1 MIRHGGDHFG
11 LIGLAG
17 FSVEKTALFCQL
29 ALCYNGAAL
38 IKKDKLRLKTSSR
51 TSLWLL
57 VVLLWGLW
65 AVRAHNILA
74 MPIFVDESL
83 HMIRAQLVFQFTDAK
98 ASFLLAKL
106 LLYYYLGL
114 FDPQDV
120 GGAWLSRQAITL
132 LAPLSAALS
141 YRLAVMMF
149 KKPEIGIITIV
160 LGSILPFYLFFDRMA
175 LADPFALVFC
185 VVAAM
190 AAYRLA
196 KHPSNR
202 LAYLTGLAL
211 GLAMLAKL
219 TSAPLI
225 VMPPL
230 AAYLFGGWRWADYWR
245 YGWRVA
251 VVIGLCLLP
260 SLTYMVYQE
269 INPPDNKV
277 EAVEQ
282 DLFTPAERDR
292 VDQVV
297 HNVEKY
303 IEATRAMFTDPLLLL
318 MIAAITWQT
327 IRTPR
332 HALYL
337 LAFTILIWVPITLTS
352 ARPSTRYLVNGVPG
366 VLVLAAA
373 GIYSWYELL
382 NAQQT
387 NTRNLARVAL
397 AGAVILLVLWGR
409 QGTTFVTTMWDEPE
423 ALAVAD
429 RDIWEYYQ
437 NTAAGYPLQEVAID
451 VQKLPHLADHP
462 TGQPIPIAGFVGSC
476 HALRWYLPAESGIA
490 LDCPYWQWSPD
501 IADAVL
507 QEWEARVQAAGE
519 WYFLSDAEQPMGVQS
534 LDLNF
539 EKIEDY
545 PRPHDGIIV
554 TLYKVTSR

>member
-1 MIRHGGDHFG
+1 M
-11 LIGLAG
+11 
-17 FSVEKTALFCQL
+17 AL
-29 ALCYNGAAL
+29 L
-38 IKKDKLRLKTSSR
+38 IKKDKPRLKTSSH

-57 VVLLWGLW
+57 VALLWGLW
-65 AVRAHNILA
+65 AIRAHNILA

-83 HMIRAQLVFQFTDAK
+83 HMIRAQLVFEFTDAK

-106 LLYYYLGL
+106 LLYYYLGV

-141 YRLAVMMF
+141 YRLGVMLF
-149 KKPEIGIITIV
+149 KKREIGSITIV

-190 AAYRLA
+190 AAYQLA
-196 KHPSNR
+196 IHPSNR
-202 LAYLTGLAL
+202 FAYLTGLAL

-219 TSAPLI
+219 TSAPL
-225 VMPPL
+225 VALPPL
-230 AAYLFGGWRWADYWR
+230 AAYLFGRWKWADYWR

-251 VVIGLCLLP
+251 LVIGLCLLP
-260 SLTYMVYQE
+260 SLIYMVYQE
-269 INPPDNKV
+269 LNPPDNKV

-297 HNVEKY
+297 YNIEKY
-303 IEATRAMFTDPLLLL
+303 VEAIRAMFTDPLLLL
-318 MIAAITWQT
+318 MFAAITWQT
-327 IRTPR
+327 IRTP
-332 HALYL
+332 HLALYL

-366 VLVLAAA
+366 VLVVTAA
-373 GIYSWYELL
+373 GLYSWWQLLL
-382 NAQQT
+382 NTPQAT
-387 NTRNLARVAL
+387 TRNLARMAVV
-397 AGAVILLVLWGR
+397 GATILLGLWGW
-409 QGTTFVTTMWDEPE
+409 QGATFVNTMWDKPE
-423 ALAVAD
+423 DLAVAD

-437 NTAAGYPLQEVAID
+437 NTAAGYPLQAVAAD
-451 VQKLPHLADHP
+451 VQQLPHFVDHP

-476 HALRWYLPAESGIA
+476 HALRWYLPTDAGIA
-490 LDCPYWQWSPD
+490 LDCPYWQWSPERAND
-501 IADAVL
+501 VL
-507 QEWEARVQAAGE
+507 QEWQDRVQTAGE
-519 WYFLSDAEQPMGVQS
+519 WYFLSDAEQPMDVLG
-534 LDLNF
+534 LDLSF
-539 EKIEDY
+539 EKIDDY
-545 PRPHDGIIV
+545 PRPHDGITV